1 MHWGEREWIEGD
13 KGENRPIRVVG
24 SKAVVLEARKLLP
37 VELIVW
43 IKGGAKNW
51 REVGEWIYM
60 KSLEGI
66 EGIPKKAV
74 IWKGM
79 LFLPAEIVFKCFS
92 VQLEFEASL
101 TTMIETCKLS

>member
-1 MHWGEREWIEGD
+1 M
-13 KGENRPIRVVG
+13 P
-24 SKAVVLEARKLLP
+24 
-37 VELIVW
+37 
-43 IKGGAKNW
+43 GAEEKWVNEYEESGRW
-51 REVGEWIYM
+51 N
-60 KSLEGI
+60 S
-66 EGIPKKAV
+66 KKAV